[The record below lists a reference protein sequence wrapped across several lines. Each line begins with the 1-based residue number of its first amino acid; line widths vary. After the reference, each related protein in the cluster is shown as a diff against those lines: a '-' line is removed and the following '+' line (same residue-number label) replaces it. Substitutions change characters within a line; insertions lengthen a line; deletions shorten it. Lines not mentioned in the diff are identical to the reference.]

1 MTIRERI
8 NYLEA
13 LEEVINFIDDRI
25 RGELVWRTDD
35 EGNYLRD
42 DNDEIIAFEPDRVT
56 EKYSYNRWQA
66 YKKIK
71 AEVEKL
77 VNK

>member
-13 LEEVINFIDDRI
+13 LEEVINLIDGRI
-25 RGELVWRTDD
+25 RGELVWRTDED
-35 EGNYLRD
+35 GNYLRD
-42 DNDEIIAFEPDRVT
+42 DNDEIIAFEPDPVK
-56 EKYSYNRWQA
+56 EKYSYDRWQA

-77 VNK
+77 ANK

>member
-13 LEEVINFIDDRI
+13 LEEVINLIDGRI

-35 EGNYLRD
+35 DGNYLRD
-42 DNDEIIAFEPDRVT
+42 DNDEIIAFEPDPVE
-56 EKYSYNRWQA
+56 EKYSYDRWQA

-77 VNK
+77 ANK